1 MPRRTFLRYVKADV
15 QHEQAH
21 TYLVRY
27 RAETLFQHWQTL
39 PTVTSEDLFASGQPL
54 ELEIGCGSAE
64 YLCSLAAQAPSTNFV
79 GLDIS
84 GKALSRAV
92 ANASSLALRNIKF
105 INADLQF
112 LYPLLRPES
121 LQAVYLH
128 FPDPHCKPGHRKR
141 RLFNTEFLDR
151 ISTALQT
158 SGRLSVMTDVD
169 SFFMDMLTLI
179 EQDPRFEKV
188 HPQRYL
194 LGFEPEVKSLF
205 QRIWEQYGESVYRFE
220 VRKREL
226 EDKA

>member
-1 MPRRTFLRYVKADV
+1 MPRRTFLRYAKADIRD
-15 QHEQAH
+15 EQALH

-39 PTVTSEDLFASGQPL
+39 PTVTSQDLFANAHPL

-64 YLCSLAAQAPSTNFV
+64 YLCSLAAKAPATNFV

-92 ANASSLALRNIKF
+92 ETASLLALRNIKF

-112 LYPLLRPES
+112 LYPLLRPDS
-121 LQAVYLH
+121 LRAVYLH

-141 RLFNTEFLDR
+141 RLFNPDFLDR
-151 ISTALQT
+151 ISTSLQT
-158 SGRLSVMTDVD
+158 GGRLSVMTDVET
-169 SFFMDMLTLI
+169 FFMDMLNLV

-188 HPQRYL
+188 HPRRYL

-220 VRKREL
+220 VRKLRL
-226 EDKA
+226 Q